1 MVIIFEELIN
11 KDKCIGIVGL
21 GYVGLPIAV
30 HFAKKF
36 KVIGYDVNK
45 TKIELYSR
53 GKDLTGDIGDDVLK
67 NSNITFTTDIELLKE
82 ASFYVVAVPTPI
94 TNEKVP
100 DFSFINSSSETIGKC
115 ISKGDIVVYES
126 TVYPGVTEDIC
137 VPIIEDIS
145 GLKCGVD
152 FKIGYSPERI
162 NPGDKVHT
170 LENIV
175 KIVSGIDEESL
186 KTISAVYS
194 EIVKAGVYEA
204 ESIKVAEAAKVIE
217 NSQRDINIA
226 FINEISMILNAMDI
240 DTREVLNAT
249 ATKWN
254 ALNFKPG
261 LVGGHCIGI
270 DPYYFIYKAKE
281 LGYKSQLISTGRSI
295 NDNMGKFV
303 VETIIKK
310 MILFDKKIK
319 GSNIL
324 ILGFTFKEN
333 SNDIR
338 NTKVIDIINRLEE
351 FGINVTV
358 NDPIADK
365 KEVFEVYNI
374 DLVENYKTVKYDSI
388 VLAVNHDIFKEI
400 SLDELIDISEGKTL
414 LFDLKGLFNKEII
427 ELSDI
432 EYWSL

>member
-1 MVIIFEELIN
+1 MIIIYEDLIN
-11 KDKCIGIVGL
+11 KEKFIGVLGL
-21 GYVGLPIAV
+21 GYVGLPLAV
-30 HFAKKF
+30 YFSKKYN
-36 KVIGYDVNK
+36 VIGYDVNE
-45 TKIELYSR
+45 TKIELYSQ
-53 GKDLTGDIGDDVLK
+53 GKDLTGDIGDEVLK
-67 NSNITFTTDIELLKE
+67 NSDITFTSDIELLKK

-100 DFSFINSSSETIGKC
+100 DFTFINSSSETIGNC

-137 VPIIEDIS
+137 VPIIEEVS

-152 FKIGYSPERI
+152 FKVGYSPERI

-175 KIVSGIDEESL
+175 KIVSGIDKESL
-186 KTISAVYS
+186 DTISKVYS

-204 ESIKVAEAAKVIE
+204 EFIKVAEAAKVIE

-226 FINEISMILNAMDI
+226 FINEISMIFNAMDI
-240 DTREVLNAT
+240 DTMAVLNAT

-281 LGYKSQLISTGRSI
+281 LGYNSQLISTGRSI

-303 VETIIKK
+303 AENIIKK
-310 MILFDKKIK
+310 MIRFDKKIK
-319 GSNIL
+319 GSNVL

-338 NTKVIDIINRLEE
+338 NTKVIDIINILEDY
-351 FGINVTV
+351 GINVTV
-358 NDPIADK
+358 NDPIANK
-365 KEVFEVYNI
+365 FEVSEYYNI
-374 DLVENYKTVKYDSI
+374 NLVDDYKNKKYDSI
-388 VLAVNHDIFKEI
+388 VLAVNHDIFKKISLNELNEI
-400 SLDELIDISEGKTL
+400 SNGKTL
-414 LFDLKGLFNKEII
+414 LFDVKSLFDKEKV
-427 ELSDI
+427 ESSNV
-432 EYWSL
+432 EYWCL

>member
-1 MVIIFEELIN
+1 MIIIYEDLIN
-11 KDKCIGIVGL
+11 KEKFIGVLGL
-21 GYVGLPIAV
+21 GYVGLPLAV
-30 HFAKKF
+30 YFSKKYN
-36 KVIGYDVNK
+36 VIGYDVNE
-45 TKIELYSR
+45 TKIELYSQ
-53 GKDLTGDIGDDVLK
+53 GKDLTGDIGDEVLK
-67 NSNITFTTDIELLKE
+67 NSDITFTSDIELLKK

-100 DFSFINSSSETIGKC
+100 DFTFINSSSETIGNC

-137 VPIIEDIS
+137 VPIIEEVS

-152 FKIGYSPERI
+152 FKVGYSPERI

-175 KIVSGIDEESL
+175 KIVSGIDKESL
-186 KTISAVYS
+186 DTISKVYS

-226 FINEISMILNAMDI
+226 FINEISMIFNAMDI
-240 DTREVLNAT
+240 DTMAVLNAT

-281 LGYKSQLISTGRSI
+281 LGYNSQLISTGRSI

-303 VETIIKK
+303 AENIIKK
-310 MILFDKKIK
+310 MIRFDKKIK
-319 GSNIL
+319 GSNVL

-338 NTKVIDIINRLEE
+338 NTKVIDIINILEDY
-351 FGINVTV
+351 GINVTV
-358 NDPIADK
+358 NDPIANK
-365 KEVFEVYNI
+365 FEVSEYYNI
-374 DLVENYKTVKYDSI
+374 NLVDDYKNKKYDSI
-388 VLAVNHDIFKEI
+388 VLAVNHDIFKKISLNELNEI
-400 SLDELIDISEGKTL
+400 SNGKTL
-414 LFDLKGLFNKEII
+414 LFDVKSLFDKEKV
-427 ELSDI
+427 ESSNV
-432 EYWSL
+432 EYWCL

>member
-1 MVIIFEELIN
+1 MIIIYEDLIN
-11 KDKCIGIVGL
+11 KEKFIGVLGL
-21 GYVGLPIAV
+21 GYVGLPLAV
-30 HFAKKF
+30 YFSKKYN
-36 KVIGYDVNK
+36 VIGYDVNE
-45 TKIELYSR
+45 TKIELYSQ
-53 GKDLTGDIGDDVLK
+53 GKDLTGDIGDEVLK
-67 NSNITFTTDIELLKE
+67 NSDITFTSDIELLKK

-100 DFSFINSSSETIGKC
+100 DFTFINSSSETIGNC

-137 VPIIEDIS
+137 VPIIEEVS

-152 FKIGYSPERI
+152 FKVGYSPERI

-175 KIVSGIDEESL
+175 KIVSGIDKESL
-186 KTISAVYS
+186 DTISKVYS

-226 FINEISMILNAMDI
+226 FINEISMIFNAMDI
-240 DTREVLNAT
+240 DTMAVLNAT

-281 LGYKSQLISTGRSI
+281 LGYNSQLISTGRSI

-303 VETIIKK
+303 AENIIKK
-310 MILFDKKIK
+310 MIRFDKKIK
-319 GSNIL
+319 GSNVL

-338 NTKVIDIINRLEE
+338 NTKVIDIINILEDY
-351 FGINVTV
+351 GINVTV
-358 NDPIADK
+358 NDPIANK
-365 KEVFEVYNI
+365 FEVSEYYNI
-374 DLVENYKTVKYDSI
+374 NLVDDYKNNKYDSI
-388 VLAVNHDIFKEI
+388 VLAVNHDIFKKISLNELNEI
-400 SLDELIDISEGKTL
+400 SNGKTL
-414 LFDLKGLFNKEII
+414 LFDVKSLFDKEKV
-427 ELSDI
+427 ESSNV
-432 EYWSL
+432 EYWCL